1 MRPLERADVSVS
13 AADGLGAGTAIQ
25 NIFFREVINM
35 KYLDQLEV
43 GGKKVFV
50 RVDFN
55 VPMDKSGKVT
65 DDTRVRASL
74 PTLNYILAH
83 GGKAIVA
90 SHLGRPKGKRVE
102 EFSLKPV
109 APILSALL
117 KKDVPFIDDCIG
129 EKARSAAAA
138 MKDGDV
144 ILLENLRFHPGED
157 KNDEAFAKEL
167 AALCDVYVND
177 AFAVSH
183 RAAASNTAITQ
194 FAPVCAAGF
203 LLKNEI
209 EYFNK
214 AMGNPARPLVAI
226 SGGAKVSDKI
236 AVLENL
242 IDKVDKLL
250 IGGGMAFTFLKAQGG
265 DIGKS
270 LCEEDMLDL
279 AKKILDKA
287 KAKNV
292 SILLPTDAVIAQ
304 APAADAETQ
313 VVDAKKIPEDWMGL
327 DIGPQSIAAFS
338 DAVKSAQTIVWNG
351 PLGMF
356 ELAPFSAGTFKLV
369 DAAVDSGALTIVGG
383 GDTDTA
389 IHKTGKSDKISYI
402 STGGGAFLELLEG
415 KTLPAVA
422 ALG

>member
-1 MRPLERADVSVS
+1 
-13 AADGLGAGTAIQ
+13 
-25 NIFFREVINM
+25 M
-35 KYLDQLEV
+35 KYLDQIDV
-43 GGKKVFV
+43 SGKKVFV

-74 PTLNYILAH
+74 ATINYIREKGA
-83 GGKAIVA
+83 KVIVA
-90 SHLGRPKGKRVE
+90 SHLGRPKGKRVD

-109 APILSALL
+109 APILAGLL
-117 KKDVPFIDDCIG
+117 KKDIPFIDDCVG
-129 EKARSAAAA
+129 EKALQAAAA
-138 MKDGDV
+138 MKAGDV
-144 ILLENLRFHPGED
+144 ILLENLRFHAGED
-157 KNDEAFAKEL
+157 KNDDAFAQEL
-167 AALCDVYVND
+167 AKLCDVYVND

-183 RAAASNTAITQ
+183 RAAASNTAITK
-194 FAPVCAAGF
+194 FVKVCAAGF

-214 AMGNPARPLVAI
+214 AIGNPARPLVAI
-226 SGGAKVSDKI
+226 IGGAKVSDKI
-236 AVLENL
+236 KVLENV
-242 IDKVDKLL
+242 IDKVDRL
-250 IGGGMAFTFLKAQGG
+250 IVGGGMAFTFLKAQGFNV
-265 DIGKS
+265 GKS
-270 LCEEDMLDL
+270 LCETDMLDL
-279 AKKILDKA
+279 ARKIMDKA

-292 SILLPTDAVIAQ
+292 QFLLPVDAVIAQ
-304 APAADAETQ
+304 APSADAERNI
-313 VVDAKKIPEDWMGL
+313 VAIKDIPDDMMGL
-327 DIGPQSIAAFS
+327 DIGPASIAAFS
-338 DAVKSAQTIVWNG
+338 DAVKSAKTIVWNG

-369 DAAVDSGALTIVGG
+369 DAVVASGALTIVGG

-422 ALG
+422 ALD

>member
-1 MRPLERADVSVS
+1 MDVKYLNQIDVS
-13 AADGLGAGTAIQ
+13 
-25 NIFFREVINM
+25 
-35 KYLDQLEV
+35 
-43 GGKKVFV
+43 GKKVLL

-74 PTLNYILAH
+74 ATINYIREKGARV
-83 GGKAIVA
+83 IVT
-90 SHLGRPKGKRVE
+90 SHLGRPKGKRAA

-109 APILSALL
+109 APILSGLL
-117 KKDVPFIDDCIG
+117 KKDVPFVDDCVG
-129 EKARSAAAA
+129 EKALQAVAD
-138 MKDGDV
+138 MKAGDV

-157 KNDEAFAKEL
+157 KNDDAFAQEL
-167 AALCDVYVND
+167 AKLCDVYIND

-183 RAAASNTAITQ
+183 RAAASNTAITK
-194 FAPVCAAGF
+194 FVPVCAAGF

-226 SGGAKVSDKI
+226 IGGAKVSDKI
-236 AVLENL
+236 KVLENV
-242 IDKVDKLL
+242 IDKVDCL
-250 IGGGMAFTFLKAQGG
+250 IVGGGMAFTFLKAQGFNV
-265 DIGKS
+265 GKS
-270 LCEEDMLDL
+270 LCETEMLDL
-279 AKKILDKA
+279 ARKIMDKA

-292 SILLPTDAVIAQ
+292 QFLLPVDTVIAQ
-304 APAADAETQ
+304 APSADAERNI
-313 VVDAKKIPEDWMGL
+313 VAVKDIPDGWMGL
-327 DIGPQSIAAFS
+327 DIGPATIAAFS
-338 DAVKSAQTIVWNG
+338 DAVKTAKTVVWNG

-356 ELAPFSAGTFKLV
+356 ELVPFSSGTFKLV
-369 DAAVDSGALTIVGG
+369 DAVVASGALTIVGG

-389 IHKTGKSDKISYI
+389 IHKTGKSDQISYI